1 VSAPFKLAPACVDE
15 ESSCST
21 CSAVP
26 VPVSDVSREATLG
39 AHLTI
44 SGSAGIVA
52 FLVLAVC
59 DLVSAEEGGA
69 VINSSSDD
77 KFSIPAFIICV
88 RESMEGCVI
97 AAVLLNALH
106 KSGQFHMKKW
116 VWFGVLLGSV
126 SFLVVGAVALII
138 FYAVG
143 KAIPQQGKAAF
154 EGILAIIACFI
165 LTKISLKFLRLKDLI
180 IKWEGKLVQDKAAGE
195 AGHAATERRQGAWG
209 SFLLCIAD
217 FRDALNIRHQAIDKK
232 DAEGELSWKVL
243 TLITFSAM
251 FREGVETVI
260 FLLPISS
267 TTSEVGLVTGAIA
280 GIFVGIVFGI
290 FVLAVGKYFLLD
302 PSYFFYSTTVFIFF
316 IAAGLSTY
324 SVIELEQIGA
334 TPLKNMNHPILYR
347 PVYNIGCLH
356 ETMGRIWTG
365 VVDTKCFMP
374 ENTGIT
380 HMYPSNIMPHAL
392 ATRTHL
398 TASHRILQN
407 RLLFISFF
415 VLSFPDCLFLLLATG
430 YDDMGRLRNSNVG
443 LVFRALLGYRATPTI
458 LMCLTYCFYWMVIC
472 TMMMLR
478 YKQVNISAIAV
489 C

>member
-1 VSAPFKLAPACVDE
+1 M
-15 ESSCST
+15 
-21 CSAVP
+21 
-26 VPVSDVSREATLG
+26 LG
-39 AHLTI
+39 TRH
-44 SGSAGIVA
+44 GIVA
-52 FLVLAVC
+52 FLVLAVS

-69 VINSSSDD
+69 VITSSSDD

-154 EGILAIIACFI
+154 EGILAILACFI

-195 AGHAATERRQGAWG
+195 AGHAATERRLGAWG
-209 SFLLCIAD
+209 SFLHCIAD

-280 GIFVGIVFGI
+280 GIFVGIVFGM

-365 VVDTKCFMP
+365 VMDTKCFMP
-374 ENTGIT
+374 EN
-380 HMYPSNIMPHAL
+380 S
-392 ATRTHL
+392 
-398 TASHRILQN
+398 
-407 RLLFISFF
+407 
-415 VLSFPDCLFLLLATG
+415 G
-430 YDDMGRLRNSNVG
+430 YDDIGRLRESNVG

-458 LMCLTYCFYWMVIC
+458 LMCLTYCLYWMVIC

-478 YKQVNISAIAV
+478 YKQGTLFSRFGPPTKPDSSGTALEDGPAPVSLPAQTIMGPGIIQPQPAMMQGYNPAMMGTYPQQPGMQMGQIGGGAPMMMAPGGYPVGAQGGPVMMGNGVQVGYS
-489 C
+489 